1 MMKQGVQRNS
11 SVANNIWSLLTNF
24 LKTGMIMLIVV
35 MALLVTVLAA
45 CRNNRNPEEVATAY
59 FEDGN
64 SLLSN

>member
-1 MMKQGVQRNS
+1 MMKQGYRGTVLLQIIS
-11 SVANNIWSLLTNF
+11 GLLLTNF
-24 LKTGMIMLIVV
+24 KTGMIMLIVV
-35 MALLVTVLAA
+35 MALLVTALAA

>member
-11 SVANNIWSLLTNF
+11 SVANNIWSLLTNS

-35 MALLVTVLAA
+35 MALLVTVAA

>member
-1 MMKQGVQRNS
+1 
-11 SVANNIWSLLTNF
+11 
-24 LKTGMIMLIVV
+24 MIMLIVV

>member
-1 MMKQGVQRNS
+1 MKQGVQRNS
-11 SVANNIWSLLTNF
+11 SVANNIWSLLTS

-35 MALLVTVLAA
+35 MALLVTALAA